1 MTKIQNLS
9 SQQRLRQLAKSQLG
23 HEFIQSAATQ
33 GHESVAAKQ
42 EPIAISNH
50 SQLRHL
56 ASHVMASN
64 EQSSAVLQRA
74 MRRQEL
80 QLQRQQLNLEKVLM
94 LTQDMLP
101 DQHSREEV
109 DSDWFEQFCQLV
121 QDISAAPMQKLW
133 AKILA
138 HEIQQPGRFSFKT
151 LNILR
156 QMHYRDAQALQL
168 AASMASR
175 LNGQQPEQ
183 IFFGYSMQA
192 SVWRWLQGK
201 HKGVLNLS
209 QHQLTYPDI
218 LSLVDLGILH
228 QTEIET
234 GTLNRQQELLFM
246 TTQYAR
252 QGRVLQAGLVLHY
265 YKFTLSGSEL
275 LSLLNVQP
283 EAQYWAALTSLLQ
296 DVIEF
301 PA

>member
-1 MTKIQNLS
+1 MTKIQHLS
-9 SQQRLRQLAKSQLG
+9 AQQRLRQLAKSQLG
-23 HEFIQSAATQ
+23 HEFIQSVTVQ
-33 GHESVAAKQ
+33 KTEQVQAKQ
-42 EPIAISNH
+42 EAIAISNH

-56 ASHVMASN
+56 AAQVTPAT
-64 EQSSAVLQRA
+64 EQSAAVLQRA
-74 MRRQEL
+74 IRRQEL
-80 QLQRQQLNLEKVLM
+80 QLQRQQLNLERVLL

-109 DSDWFEQFCQLV
+109 DADWFEHFCQLV
-121 QDISAAPMQKLW
+121 QDISAVPMQKLW

-201 HKGVLNLS
+201 HKGLLNLS
-209 QHQLTYPDI
+209 QYQLTYPDI

-228 QTEIET
+228 QAEIET
-234 GTLNRQQELLFM
+234 GALNRQQELLFV
-246 TTQYAR
+246 TTQQAR
-252 QGRVLQAGLVLHY
+252 QGRVRQAGLVLHY

-283 EAQYWAALTSLLQ
+283 EAQYWSALTTLLQ